1 MIDFRACLSSSC
13 INNSFQDKTKTRDEK
28 SGPGLTQKSL
38 FILGFVL
45 SQNCHFPISTVYNAS
60 DTFIR
65 IKRIKEMIANK
76 RGFDCET
83 NSPCQ
88 YQTTCL
94 KISRENMDSDIT
106 VWSVNLPIFV
116 CRHIA

>member
-88 YQTTCL
+88 YQRTCI